1 MKKTSAYIGIIA
13 FLIFNV
19 IVFQFALKKSI
30 DAVEIPIAKTEI
42 VPRTKITEDMIE
54 ILEVPKASISENVYT
69 DKQDIINKY
78 NDIEAKIPKGSF
90 FFKELLFE
98 EEQLPDYPSLKLK
111 EGQSVFALSS
121 DLIKSSGN
129 TLMPNQKID
138 LYVTIEKKKELP
150 ITDLFLQDVRI
161 LNIKDKKGNTINE
174 KNTAIPYV
182 INLAIRSEY
191 MEYLKIASKIGTID
205 LYATTLQRDTEECTL
220 NQESKILEEL
230 NDESD

>member
-13 FLIFNV
+13 FLIFNKLSFFNR
-19 IVFQFALKKSI
+19 IE
-30 DAVEIPIAKTEI
+30 EINRCSRKTDSQNRNR
-42 VPRTKITEDMIE
+42 PRTKITEDMIE
-54 ILEVPKASISENVYT
+54 ILEVPKASIS
-69 DKQDIINKY
+69 DKRSSEKKISSINITISKP
-78 NDIEAKIPKGSF
+78 KFQKGSF

-111 EGQSVFALSS
+111 EGQSVFALSG

-138 LYVTIEKKKELP
+138 LYITIEKKKELP

-174 KNTAIPYV
+174 KSTGNSLMSSIGYPFQENTWSILKLPVRSAPSISMR
-182 INLAIRSEY
+182 LRFKEIR
-191 MEYLKIASKIGTID
+191 K
-205 LYATTLQRDTEECTL
+205 
-220 NQESKILEEL
+220 NVH
-230 NDESD
+230 

>member
-1 MKKTSAYIGIIA
+1 
-13 FLIFNV
+13 
-19 IVFQFALKKSI
+19 
-30 DAVEIPIAKTEI
+30 
-42 VPRTKITEDMIE
+42 MIE

-138 LYVTIEKKKELP
+138 LYITTFRKEKG
-150 ITDLFLQDVRI
+150 ITDYRF
-161 LNIKDKKGNTINE
+161 
-174 KNTAIPYV
+174 IPTKM
-182 INLAIRSEY
+182 SE
-191 MEYLKIASKIGTID
+191 S
-205 LYATTLQRDTEECTL
+205 
-220 NQESKILEEL
+220 
-230 NDESD
+230 